1 MDGMGELMTHL
12 SYWNATDTDFQDEI
26 IAGVPSRRILIIGH
40 AQHGKDTVAE
50 MLRDNYGIRFAS
62 SSHFA
67 INKAIWPM
75 VQGRGPWK
83 SAQELYDDRANHREM
98 LYHAIRAYNLIP
110 GPSLAEQM
118 FLEGYDCYVGMRSR
132 DELEKSRSSFSAVV
146 WVDASR
152 RKPLEGTGSMNLGRK
167 DANFVVNNNGDLR
180 TLEIEVDRLADR
192 LGLERIDAST

>member
-1 MDGMGELMTHL
+1 MSHL
-12 SYWNATDTDFQDEI
+12 DYWNASATDFHDETI
-26 IAGVPSRRILIIGH
+26 VGNPSRRILIIGH

-50 MLRDNYGIRFAS
+50 MLRDHYGIRFAS

-110 GPSLAEQM
+110 GPPLAEQM

-132 DELEKSRSSFSAVV
+132 DELEKSRSSFTAVV

-152 RKPLEGTGSMNLGRK
+152 RKPLEGPESMDLSRK

-180 TLEIEVDRLADR
+180 TLEIEVDRLAGR
-192 LGLERIDAST
+192 LGLERKHTSTVC

>member
-1 MDGMGELMTHL
+1 MSHL
-12 SYWNATDTDFQDEI
+12 NYWNASEADFQDQSI
-26 IAGVPSRRILIIGH
+26 LADAHRPSRRILIIGH

-50 MLRDNYGIRFAS
+50 MLRDHYGIRFAS

-75 VQGRGPWK
+75 VQGRGPWA
-83 SAQELYDDRANHREM
+83 SAEELYADRSNHREM
-98 LYHAIRAYNLIP
+98 LFHAIRAYNLIP

-132 DELEKSRSSFSAVV
+132 DEFEKSMHSFKAVV

-152 RKPLEGTGSMNLGRK
+152 RKPLESRASMELDRK
-167 DANFVVNNNGDLR
+167 DANFVVNNNGNLQ
-180 TLEIEVDRLADR
+180 TLEVELDRLAER
-192 LGLERIDAST
+192 LGLERV